1 MKRVT
6 DVAWGAYPLS
16 MGASHIR
23 LTRPSLVVQ
32 GATLVCLAAVA
43 VTLSIVLSR
52 PWLGLTLAGD
62 PEAGTVRIVAVD
74 PSGPA
79 RAVAAPTT
87 LHAVAPSDDSAPAV
101 TLEAG
106 DVIEE
111 PDVLETY
118 PQIDRLMER
127 QSALADLL
135 RRPQVALHVGTTG
148 SGDNLIVQ
156 PARTPVGALPAA
168 FWVQL
173 LTGAASLLIG
183 AWVWAMRPADIATR
197 LFAFSGATIT
207 LAAYPAAIY
216 SSREIAIDGGLFR
229 LLSAINH
236 VGTIGFGIGMITMF
250 LCYPRRLAPAWA
262 LWLVPAILVPWLAAD
277 ILHLAPNPPV
287 GMQVPVTIAMLVI
300 VVIVGIQWRVNR
312 SDPRARAALGWLGLS
327 VIVGAGAFVAL
338 IVGPILLA
346 SAPMMQQGYA
356 FGFFLLIYAGLAL
369 GVSRY
374 RLFDLSEWAFRILFY
389 TGGTL
394 LLIAIDAALITFLHL
409 QHAVSFGIALIAI
422 GFAYLPLRGAL
433 WNRFVVR
440 KGLEEHELFRAVID
454 VSFAGSRAER
464 AERWRDLLQTLF
476 DPLAVE
482 TADRPIAR
490 AEVRDEGLAMSLPP
504 AADAP
509 ALVLRYPWRGRRL
522 FATAHKN
529 LAREL
534 VRLMRYTEESRNAYE
549 RGSIEERRRIA
560 RDLHDDVGAR
570 LLSGLYKSDIGD
582 THRVLRDAIADIR
595 TIVSGLSTEQPLL
608 GPMIAALRHESG
620 ERLAAAG
627 IEMRWPLGDN
637 DDSPLALDYRIYRC
651 FASAHR
657 EIVSNAIR
665 HAGATRVDIRVLLT
679 GDRLVTTIADDGV
692 GIDPAHAAGSAR
704 GNGLRGLIRRLAEL
718 GGTLSIRRGEQG
730 TTVEIHIPLKAA
742 SDTAPGSEPNDTV
755 PTFEGY

>member
-1 MKRVT
+1 
-6 DVAWGAYPLS
+6 
-16 MGASHIR
+16 MGASSIR

-32 GATLVCLAAVA
+32 GAMLVCLAAIA
-43 VTLSIVLSR
+43 ATLSIVLSQ

-62 PEAGTVRIVAVD
+62 ADTNAVRIVAVD

-79 RAVAAPTT
+79 RIMTAPATLRAVASP
-87 LHAVAPSDDSAPAV
+87 DDSALAV
-101 TLEAG
+101 TLETI

-111 PDVLETY
+111 PDVLDTY
-118 PQIDRLMER
+118 AQIDRLMAR
-127 QSALADLL
+127 QSALATLL
-135 RRPQVALHVGTTG
+135 RRPQVALNLGPAG
-148 SGDNLIVQ
+148 SDESVIVS

-183 AWVWAMRPADIATR
+183 AWVWAMRPSDIATR
-197 LFAFSGATIT
+197 LFAFSGAMIT

-229 LLSAINH
+229 LLSTLNH
-236 VGTIGFGIGMITMF
+236 IGTIGFGIGMITMF
-250 LCYPRRLAPAWA
+250 LCYPRRLVPARA
-262 LWLVPAILVPWLAAD
+262 LWIAPAILVPWLAAD

-287 GMQVPVTIAMLVI
+287 GMQLPVMIAMLAI
-300 VVIVGIQWRVNR
+300 VGIVGIQWRTNR
-312 SDPRARAALGWLGLS
+312 RDPRARAALGWLGLS

-394 LLIAIDAALITFLHL
+394 LLIAIDAALLTFLHL

-433 WNRFVVR
+433 WDRFVVR

-454 VSFAGSRAER
+454 VSFASSPAER
-464 AERWRDLLQTLF
+464 SERWRDLLQTLF
-476 DPLAVE
+476 DPLALE
-482 TADRPIAR
+482 PADQQAADVRL
-490 AEVRDEGLAMSLPP
+490 RDEGLEMHLPP
-504 AADAP
+504 AADTP

-522 FATAHKN
+522 FGTAHRN

-549 RGSIEERRRIA
+549 RGSVEERRRIA

-608 GPMIAALRHESG
+608 GQMIAALRHESG

-627 IEMRWPLGDN
+627 IEMHWPLGAD

-665 HAGATRVDIRVLLT
+665 HAGATRVEIRVLRAE
-679 GDRLVTTIADDGV
+679 DRLVTTIMDDGV
-692 GIDPAHAAGSAR
+692 GIDPAHTAGSAH
-704 GNGLRGLIRRLAEL
+704 GNGLRGLIRRLNEL
-718 GGTLSIRRGEQG
+718 DGMLSVRRGERG
-730 TTVEIHIPLKAA
+730 TIVEIHIPLKAA
-742 SDTAPGSEPNDTV
+742 TPGAKPGSEPDDTV

>member
-1 MKRVT
+1 
-6 DVAWGAYPLS
+6 
-16 MGASHIR
+16 MGASHIQ

-32 GATLVCLAAVA
+32 GATLVCLAAIA
-43 VTLSIVLSR
+43 ATLSIALSQ
-52 PWLGLTLAGD
+52 PWLGLTLASD
-62 PEAGTVRIVAVD
+62 PDAGTVRIVATD

-79 RAVAAPTT
+79 RAIAAPAT
-87 LHAVAPSDDSAPAV
+87 LRTVAPPDDSGQAVAV
-101 TLEAG
+101 EAG
-106 DVIEE
+106 DIIEE
-111 PDVLETY
+111 PDVLDTY

-127 QSALADLL
+127 QSALAALL
-135 RRPQVALHVGTTG
+135 GRPQVALQIGTTG
-148 SGDNLIVQ
+148 SGETVIVR
-156 PARTPVGALPAA
+156 PARTPAGGLPAA

-197 LFAFSGATIT
+197 LFAFSGAMIT

-216 SSREIAIDGGLFR
+216 SSRELAIDGGLFR
-229 LLSAINH
+229 LLSALNH
-236 VGTIGFGIGMITMF
+236 AGTIGFGIGMITMF
-250 LCYPRRLAPAWA
+250 LCYPRRLVPAWA
-262 LWLVPAILVPWLAAD
+262 LWIVPAILVPWLAAD
-277 ILHLAPNPPV
+277 LLRLAPNPPI
-287 GMQVPVTIAMLVI
+287 GMQVPVVIAMLA
-300 VVIVGIQWRVNR
+300 IVGIVGVQWQVNR
-312 SDPRARAALGWLGLS
+312 GDPRARAALGWLGLS

-338 IVGPILLA
+338 IIGPTLLA
-346 SAPMMQQGYA
+346 SAPAMQQGYA

-454 VSFAGSRAER
+454 VSFAGSPAER
-464 AERWRDLLQTLF
+464 SERWRDLLQTLF
-476 DPLAVE
+476 DPLAIE
-482 TADRPIAR
+482 TADSPTAR
-490 AEVRDEGLAMSLPP
+490 VGVRDEGLAMSLPR
-504 AADAP
+504 AADTP

-522 FATAHKN
+522 FGTAHKN

-570 LLSGLYKSDIGD
+570 LLSGLYKNDISD

-608 GPMIAALRHESG
+608 GQMIAALRHESG

-627 IEMRWPLGDN
+627 IEMRWPLGDD
-637 DDSPLALDYRIYRC
+637 DDSALALDYRVYRC
-651 FASAHR
+651 FTSAHR

-665 HAGATRVDIRVLLT
+665 HAGARTVDIGVQRT
-679 GDRLVTTIADDGV
+679 EDRLIATMMDDGI
-692 GIDPAHAAGSAR
+692 GIDPAHTAGSPH
-704 GNGLRGLIRRLAEL
+704 GNGLRGLIRRLTEL
-718 GGTLSIRRGEQG
+718 DGTLSIRRGARG
-730 TTVEIHIPLKAA
+730 TIVEVHIPLKAA
-742 SDTAPGSEPNDTV
+742 PGTGPESEPNDTV

>member
-1 MKRVT
+1 
-6 DVAWGAYPLS
+6 

-32 GATLVCLAAVA
+32 GATLVCLAAIA
-43 VTLSIVLSR
+43 ATLAIVLSQ
-52 PWLGLTLAGD
+52 PWLGLSVAGD
-62 PEAGTVRIVAVD
+62 PDTNTVRIVAVD

-79 RAVAAPTT
+79 RTIVAPATLRAVAVP
-87 LHAVAPSDDSAPAV
+87 DDSARVVA
-101 TLEAG
+101 LEPG
-106 DVIEE
+106 DIIEE
-111 PDVLETY
+111 PDVLDSY
-118 PQIDRLMER
+118 AQIDRLMER
-127 QSALADLL
+127 QSALATLL
-135 RRPQVALHVGTTG
+135 RQPQVALKLGAAGAAEDVVV
-148 SGDNLIVQ
+148 S

-183 AWVWAMRPADIATR
+183 AWVWAMRPSDIATR
-197 LFAFSGATIT
+197 LFALSGAMIT

-216 SSREIAIDGGLFR
+216 SSRELAIDGGLFR
-229 LLSAINH
+229 LLSALNH
-236 VGTIGFGIGMITMF
+236 VGTIGFGIGMIAMF
-250 LCYPRRLAPAWA
+250 LCYPRRLVPARA
-262 LWLVPAILVPWLAAD
+262 LWIVPAILLPWLAAN
-277 ILHLAPNPPV
+277 ILHLAPSPPV
-287 GMQVPVTIAMLVI
+287 GMQLPVMLAMLTI

-312 SDPRARAALGWLGLS
+312 HDPRARAALGWLGLS

-346 SAPMMQQGYA
+346 SAPAMQQGYA

-374 RLFDLSEWAFRILFY
+374 RLFDISEWAFRILFY
-389 TGGTL
+389 TAGTL
-394 LLIAIDAALITFLHL
+394 LLIAIDAALLTFLHL

-433 WNRFVVR
+433 WDRFVVR

-454 VSFAGSRAER
+454 VSFASSPAER
-464 AERWRDLLQTLF
+464 SERWRELLQTLF
-476 DPLAVE
+476 DPLALE
-482 TADRPIAR
+482 PADRQATDVR
-490 AEVRDEGLAMSLPP
+490 LRDEGLEMHLPP
-504 AADAP
+504 AADTP
-509 ALVLRYPWRGRRL
+509 ALVLRFPWRGRRL
-522 FATAHKN
+522 FGTAHKN

-549 RGSIEERRRIA
+549 RGSVEERRRIA

-608 GPMIAALRHESG
+608 GQMIAALRHESG

-627 IEMRWPLGDN
+627 IEMRWPVDAD
-637 DDSPLALDYRIYRC
+637 DDSPLALDYRVYRC
-651 FASAHR
+651 FTSAHR
-657 EIVSNAIR
+657 EIISNAIR
-665 HAGATRVDIRVLLT
+665 HARAGTVDIRILRAE
-679 GDRLVTTIADDGV
+679 DRLITTIADDGI
-692 GIDPAHAAGSAR
+692 GIEPAHMAGTAH

-718 GGTLSIRRGEQG
+718 DGTLSIRRGERG
-730 TTVEIHIPLKAA
+730 TVVEIHIPLKPAQGAQAA
-742 SDTAPGSEPNDTV
+742 PESKPDGAV